1 MNKYC
6 RSRKSARRTI
16 QRVAGNFSRSE
27 EDMVS
32 KMTWLMRGELNDL
45 GEGKWPGNV
54 IGIIIIMSFKCN
66 AGVLKLIKE

>member
-1 MNKYC
+1 MYKYC
-6 RSRKSARRTI
+6 RSGKSARRTI

-54 IGIIIIMSFKCN
+54 IGIMSFK
-66 AGVLKLIKE
+66 LLTMLEF